1 MRVLTNPDGSP
12 MSMHYEALG
21 VPEDVDL
28 EDLRR
33 AWREAARRWHPD
45 HRGSGGTQ
53 DTEALFKRAS
63 DAWSVL
69 RDVAARA
76 EYDAALRVAR
86 MPRCTVCGT
95 PSLQPVCVLCALSFS
110 TSGAASGHG
119 AARARSAPQEKPPVV
134 PRPPPRAK
142 PVRPKPP
149 PQPRAVDPVY
159 PDPDLLD
166 EPRVGRAT
174 PEDAWDDLERALFEQ
189 ELREREAFEARTA
202 REAQER
208 DAVMRESASFLGA
221 LMGGKT
227 RVPGKKR
234 KPLSLEVPLGPGFR
248 VVIDS
253 EAADRIGDVNDGLRL
268 ANRLFKS
275 VAQIWKR

>member
-1 MRVLTNPDGSP
+1 

-21 VPEDVDL
+21 VPEDVTP

-45 HRGSGGTQ
+45 HRGSGSAVNAQ
-53 DTEALFKRAS
+53 DAEALFKRAS
-63 DAWSVL
+63 DAWAIL
-69 RDVAARA
+69 RDAALRS
-76 EYDAALRVAR
+76 EYDEALRVAR
-86 MPRCTVCGT
+86 MPRCSVCGS

-110 TSGAASGHG
+110 MPGAAFGHG
-119 AARARSAPQEKPPVV
+119 PVRARSAPQEKPPVV

-149 PQPRAVDPVY
+149 PQPRAADPVY
-159 PDPDLLD
+159 PDPDPSD
-166 EPRVGRAT
+166 EPRAGRAA
-174 PEDAWDDLERALFEQ
+174 PEDAWDDMERALFEQ
-189 ELREREAFEARTA
+189 ELRDREAFEARMA
-202 REAQER
+202 REAEAR

-227 RVPGKKR
+227 RAPGKKR

-253 EAADRIGDVNDGLRL
+253 EAAERIGDVNDGLRL

-275 VAQIWKR
+275 VSQIWKR